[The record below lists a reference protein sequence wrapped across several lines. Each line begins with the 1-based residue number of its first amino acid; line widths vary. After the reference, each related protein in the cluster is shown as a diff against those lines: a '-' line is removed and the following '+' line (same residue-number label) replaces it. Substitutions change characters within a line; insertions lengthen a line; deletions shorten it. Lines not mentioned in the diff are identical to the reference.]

1 MKGAPKGTRKK
12 PATKKQAAKKAPEF
26 RQDSG
31 PETPEVPEYP
41 AEAREGGRWTAGG
54 PSPCPGGRGL
64 ANTRFARRVREA
76 TKDGGDIVDFHLE
89 VLGGTAKMNEVVSVK
104 DVGPVLFERGP
115 NITERQM
122 SAKALREWGW
132 GKALPSSQ
140 MVDPDE
146 LERPAATDGSP
157 AAVLDVASTA
167 LAEVVLTIRAMV
179 QQGALPSPELVQ
191 ALGTTSSAFATLAKE
206 RRELDKADPASKL
219 PTEELRKQALAAMS
233 EDELRE
239 ELQRRKAGAA

>member
-12 PATKKQAAKKAPEF
+12 PATKKQAAKKQPEF
-26 RQDSG
+26 RHVSG
-31 PETPEVPEYP
+31 ETTEVPEYP
-41 AEAREGGRWTAGG
+41 AESRESGKWTAGG

-64 ANTRFARRVREA
+64 ASTRFARRVREA
-76 TKDGGDIVDFHLE
+76 TKDGEDIVSFHLG
-89 VLGGTAKMNEVVSVK
+89 VLDGTKKMNEVVSVK

-239 ELQRRKAGAA
+239 ELRRRLRSAP